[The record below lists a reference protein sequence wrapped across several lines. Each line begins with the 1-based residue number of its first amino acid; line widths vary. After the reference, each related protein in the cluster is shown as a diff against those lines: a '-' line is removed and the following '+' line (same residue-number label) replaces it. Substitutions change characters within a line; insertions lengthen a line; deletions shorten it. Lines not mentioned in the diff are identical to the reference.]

1 MKNANPLVD
10 YVRSD
15 LPGIFNEVD
24 ILKKHKERFLHALN
38 HGTIL
43 PPYEILIH
51 PSSSCNLMCQWCIG
65 GRVLDEQDTEKEAG
79 RLPNKLVNPEN
90 MRKLIQGIIDYEKD
104 GFRVENVSFSGITGE
119 PMASK
124 KSFMVAIDLLHQAG
138 RRLGIFSNAVLID
151 DDLIQTLLKMNYIN
165 ISFDAGTPETYAK
178 LKYAGKEEGKA
189 VFQHLLDNIQKLVKA
204 RNESKDSKLEINA
217 SFILYPSNYKE
228 IFEAAKLLKS
238 LGVGTLRMKQDN
250 SGRMLLNNTQM
261 EEAEDLF
268 KKIESICDDKFR
280 FIKIHKLNNPSEMKR
295 SFDKCVI
302 ADLIGAVGS
311 DGNVYPC
318 NYHCTVG
325 AKIYG
330 SAIENPF
337 GEVWE
342 SKERM
347 EIRQELPGIC
357 PSVCDPFKNR
367 SNRLFGAIRKA
378 QEEYGPDKTEEFVQ
392 EIIKLV

>member
-1 MKNANPLVD
+1 MD
-10 YVRSD
+10 YVRTD
-15 LPGIFNEVD
+15 LPGIFNEID
-24 ILKKHKERFLHALN
+24 ILRRHKKRFLHALN
-38 HGTIL
+38 HDTVL

-65 GRVLDEQDTEKEAG
+65 SRVLDEQETEKDAG
-79 RLPNKLVNPEN
+79 RLPNKLVKPEN
-90 MRKLIQGIIDYEKD
+90 MRRLIQGIIDYEKD
-104 GFRVENVSFSGITGE
+104 GFRVENISFSGITGE

-124 KSFMVAIDLLHQAG
+124 KSFMEAIDMLHKAG

-165 ISFDAGTPETYAK
+165 ISFDAGTAKTYAE
-178 LKYAGKEEGKA
+178 LKYAGKLEGEA
-189 VFQHLLDNIQKLVKA
+189 VFERLLDNIRKLVKA
-204 RNESKDSKLEINA
+204 RNESKDSKLEINS

-228 IFEAAKLLKS
+228 IYQAAKLLKS

-250 SGRMLLNNTQM
+250 SGRMLLNDEQM
-261 EEAEDLF
+261 LEAEELF
-268 KKIESICDDKFR
+268 KKIEELCDDKFR
-280 FIKIHKLNNPSEMKR
+280 FIKIHKLNNPSEMQR

-325 AKIYG
+325 AKIFG
-330 SAIENPF
+330 NAFERPF
-337 GEVWE
+337 GEIWE
-342 SKERM
+342 GDERM
-347 EIRQELPGIC
+347 KVRQMLPAIC

-367 SNRLFGAIRKA
+367 SNRLFGAIRKT
-378 QEEYGPDKTEEFVQ
+378 QEELGPEKTEEFVQ
-392 EIIKLV
+392 EIIKMV